1 MGKRLLPVII
11 VIAVLFGVLYKGL
24 LPENKTSV
32 SSSSTSISSLPHNS
46 TDKPAQI
53 PLSIDE
59 KRKLTQWLTI
69 YNVISNYLIF
79 ISLKKKPEK
88 KVGMQK
94 RVIYV
99 MYYQERRSVAIAL

>member
-59 KRKLTQWLTI
+59 
-69 YNVISNYLIF
+69 NAS
-79 ISLKKKPEK
+79 
-88 KVGMQK
+88 
-94 RVIYV
+94 
-99 MYYQERRSVAIAL
+99 